1 MLWGRQDQEVTINDA
16 VRGEVTW
23 NTNTLGDFV
32 ILRSNGQPVYNFC
45 VAVDDATMAISHVLR
60 AEEHLPNT
68 LRQARACSLPHVA
81 PAPTPLLR
89 CGRAGRLPPHWRCAC
104 NSSWRAAFRVL
115 VPRRSRQPARC
126 GLAGGPPPGLI
137 SP

>member
-1 MLWGRQDQEVTINDA
+1 MGWQDQEVTINDA

-45 VAVDDATMAISHVLR
+45 VAVDDATMEISHVLR

-68 LRQARACSLPHVA
+68 LRQVRNESHERQLLPWKVGDRVSRAE
-81 PAPTPLLR
+81 
-89 CGRAGRLPPHWRCAC
+89 
-104 NSSWRAAFRVL
+104 
-115 VPRRSRQPARC
+115 
-126 GLAGGPPPGLI
+126 PG
-137 SP
+137 

>member
-1 MLWGRQDQEVTINDA
+1 MDDMNLQDQEVTIHDA

-45 VAVDDATMAISHVLR
+45 VAVDDATMSISHVLR

-68 LRQARACSLPHVA
+68 LRQVRVTIAR
-81 PAPTPLLR
+81 
-89 CGRAGRLPPHWRCAC
+89 RCA
-104 NSSWRAAFRVL
+104 AAALAFAQLGRV
-115 VPRRSRQPARC
+115 PSA
-126 GLAGGPPPGLI
+126 A
-137 SP
+137 